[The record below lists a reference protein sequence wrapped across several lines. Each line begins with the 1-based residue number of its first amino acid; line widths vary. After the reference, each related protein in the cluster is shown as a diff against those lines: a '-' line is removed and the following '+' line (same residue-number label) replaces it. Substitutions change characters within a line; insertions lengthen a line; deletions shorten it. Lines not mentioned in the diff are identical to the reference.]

1 MTLVSEPESKWSWS
15 CQFQW
20 GKKGSSTASLKKGHF
35 YFFLSCHCAKNNR
48 RGNIEFCKEADNG
61 ASCLHHERR
70 ESSYGFAGEVVD
82 GPPFSGLAAP
92 REGAPPTTCLS
103 LKNFF
108 LLESVVVWLG
118 PSISDG
124 FRDLPVRFI
133 VPCKVQGHAQ
143 DLQVIRKLRLTWG
156 GSQLA
161 QLRTTSKRCPWYVNL
176 YLARAEAQT

>member
-70 ESSYGFAGEVVD
+70 ESSYGFAGEVMD
-82 GPPFSGLAAP
+82 GPTIFW
-92 REGAPPTTCLS
+92 
-103 LKNFF
+103 K
-108 LLESVVVWLG
+108 VVH
-118 PSISDG
+118 G
-124 FRDLPVRFI
+124 FDAEETDKLVYQALDELI
-133 VPCKVQGHAQ
+133 KV
-143 DLQVIRKLRLTWG
+143 
-156 GSQLA
+156 
-161 QLRTTSKRCPWYVNL
+161 
-176 YLARAEAQT
+176 E

>member
-1 MTLVSEPESKWSWS
+1 MGRLPWRGSCCYVTLVSEPESKWSWS

-61 ASCLHHERR
+61 ASCLHHERQ

-124 FRDLPVRFI
+124 FRDSALEPSLSDSSCPARS
-133 VPCKVQGHAQ
+133 KVM
-143 DLQVIRKLRLTWG
+143 
-156 GSQLA
+156 
-161 QLRTTSKRCPWYVNL
+161 LRTCRL
-176 YLARAEAQT
+176 